1 MKYMKKLMTLLAVL
15 TLALAM
21 AVPAFAESGTAS
33 STGMIT
39 IDNAV
44 TGTTYK
50 AYRIFDLESYDTG
63 KNAYSYKLNSAW
75 NGFPAYS
82 TTIDGNTVSATDFF
96 SVNSAGYIEWNGAKK
111 DAGADFAKLAK
122 AFAVEKNIACDK
134 AETASSA
141 TVTFADLTLGYYLVD
156 TSLGSLCSL
165 DTTDPSVTIKEKNSD
180 TTIEK
185 KIVITGIT
193 GDEKVDSN
201 SAGIGDTVNFS
212 ITITVKDGAP
222 KNYVLHDK
230 LSGLTFDSDSLKV
243 KIGATTLT
251 PNTDYTLETNP
262 TDGDSF
268 DVKFTNG
275 KLKPNDV
282 VVVTYSATV
291 AANATIAG
299 AGNKN
304 TAKLVYNGKDSTEEE
319 TTTYVWKLNVH
330 KYTLD
335 STNKEVALSG
345 AKFVLYRM
353 DGTDKKYYAKLTG
366 GKIDSW
372 VTNQSDATTLET
384 SGEGDILIEGLNVG
398 TYYLEE
404 TEAPA
409 GYNKL
414 TEPIEVE
421 ITATTSAT
429 NSGKVAPCTAKQIPK
444 QAALTIQRI
453 TSVHFKPEFIGCHL
467 NIWLKM
473 AHTRLTKGI
482 PTSKIPAMYITMADS
497 GEVGSTTSAIGKREM
512 RAAPPPTATAIAAN
526 NSATNTTP
534 NTNSIGLQIM
544 ANITRQIFNSQPTTI
559 TSVSPNFCKKVRG
572 LSDLI

>member
-1 MKYMKKLMTLLAVL
+1 MKYMKKLLTLLAVL

-21 AVPAFAESGTAS
+21 AVPAFAAS
-33 STGMIT
+33 STGTIT

-50 AYRIFDLESYDTG
+50 AYRIFNLESYDTG

-82 TTIDGNTVSATDFF
+82 TTIDGNPVSATDFF

-122 AFAVEKNIACDK
+122 AFAVEKSIACDK

-141 TVTFADLTLGYYLVD
+141 TVTFTDLTLGYYLVD

-165 DTTDPSVTIKEKNSD
+165 DTTAPSVTIKEKNSD

-185 KIVITGIT
+185 KIVIT

-222 KNYVLHDK
+222 KDYVLHDK
-230 LSGLTFDSDSLKV
+230 LSGLTFDPDSLEVKV
-243 KIGATTLT
+243 GTTKLT
-251 PNTDYTLETNP
+251 ANTDYTLETNP
-262 TDGDSF
+262 ADGDSF
-268 DVKFTNG
+268 DVKFKDG
-275 KLKPNDV
+275 KLKTNDV

-304 TAKLVYNGKDSTEEE
+304 TAQLEYNGKHSTKEE

-330 KYTLD
+330 KYALD
-335 STNKEVALSG
+335 SKNKEVALSG
-345 AKFVLYRM
+345 AKFVLYRK
-353 DGTDKKYYAKLTG
+353 DDTDKKYYATLTG
-366 GKIDSW
+366 SKIDNW
-372 VTNQSDATTLET
+372 VTDENNATTLVT
-384 SGEGDILIEGLNVG
+384 SGEGNILIEGLNVG
-398 TYYLEE
+398 TYYLKE
-404 TEAPA
+404 TEAPV

-414 TEPIEVE
+414 TEPIEVK
-421 ITATTSAT
+421 ITATSDATGVSETVEYKNSSETSYTKAT
-429 NSGKVAPCTAKQIPK
+429 DATVKVLNKAGTQLPSTGGIGTTLFYVIGGGLMAV
-444 QAALTIQRI
+444 AAVLL
-453 TSVHFKPEFIGCHL
+453 V
-467 NIWLKM
+467 
-473 AHTRLTKGI
+473 TK
-482 PTSKIPAMYITMADS
+482 
-497 GEVGSTTSAIGKREM
+497 KRM
-512 RAAPPPTATAIAAN
+512 N
-526 NSATNTTP
+526 N
-534 NTNSIGLQIM
+534 
-544 ANITRQIFNSQPTTI
+544 
-559 TSVSPNFCKKVRG
+559 K
-572 LSDLI
+572 

>member
-21 AVPAFAESGTAS
+21 AVPAFAAS
-33 STGMIT
+33 STGTIT
-39 IDNAV
+39 INNAV

-50 AYRIFDLESYDTG
+50 AYRIFDLESYDTD
-63 KNAYSYKLNSAW
+63 KDAYSYKLSTKWEN
-75 NGFPAYS
+75 FPDYI
-82 TTIDGNTVSATDFF
+82 TTIDGKEVRATDFF
-96 SVNSAGYIEWNGAKK
+96 SVNSAGYIEWKDAKK
-111 DAGADFAKLAK
+111 EAGADFAKLAK
-122 AFAVEKNIACDK
+122 AFVDAKSIACDK
-134 AETASSA
+134 EETASGA
-141 TVTFADLTLGYYLVD
+141 TVTFTDLTLGYYLVD

-165 DTTDPSVTIKEKNSD
+165 DTTAPSVTIKEKNSN

-185 KIVITGIT
+185 KIVIN

-212 ITITVKDGAP
+212 ITITVKDGDP

-230 LSGLTFDSDSLKV
+230 LSGLTFNSNSLEVKV
-243 KIGATTLT
+243 GTKTLA
-251 PNTDYTLETNP
+251 PNTDYTLVTNP

-268 DVKFTNG
+268 DVEFKDG
-275 KLKPNDV
+275 KLKTNDV

-304 TAKLVYNGKDSTEEE
+304 TANLEYNGKHSTKEE

-335 STNKEVALSG
+335 STKKEVALSG

-353 DGTDKKYYAKLTG
+353 DGDTKKYAKLAG
-366 GKIDSW
+366 GKIDGW
-372 VTNQSDATTLET
+372 VTNQSDATTLVT
-384 SGEGDILIEGLNVG
+384 SSEGDILIEGLNEG

-414 TEPIEVE
+414 TKPIEVK
-421 ITATTSAT
+421 ITATSDAT
-429 NSGKVAPCTAKQIPK
+429 RVSETVEYRNQNDSIYTPATDATVKV
-444 QAALTIQRI
+444 L
-453 TSVHFKPEFIGCHL
+453 
-467 NIWLKM
+467 
-473 AHTRLTKGI
+473 
-482 PTSKIPAMYITMADS
+482 
-497 GEVGSTTSAIGKREM
+497 
-512 RAAPPPTATAIAAN
+512 
-526 NSATNTTP
+526 NSAGTQLPSTGGIGTTLFYV
-534 NTNSIGLQIM
+534 IGGVLM
-544 ANITRQIFNSQPTTI
+544 AVAAVLLVT
-559 TSVSPNFCKKVRG
+559 KKRMNNK
-572 LSDLI
+572 

>member
-21 AVPAFAESGTAS
+21 AVPAFAAS
-33 STGMIT
+33 STGTIT

-50 AYRIFDLESYDTG
+50 AYRIFDLESYDTD

-82 TTIDGNTVSATDFF
+82 TTIDGNLVSASTFF
-96 SVNSAGYIEWNGAKK
+96 SVNSAGYIEWKDAKK
-111 DAGADFAKLAK
+111 EAGADFAKLAK
-122 AFAVEKNIACDK
+122 AFAVEKSIAWDK
-134 AETASSA
+134 TETATDA
-141 TVTFADLTLGYYLVD
+141 TVTFTNLTLGYYLVD

-165 DTTDPSVTIKEKNSD
+165 DTTAPSVTIKEKNSD

-185 KIVITGIT
+185 KIVIN

-212 ITITVKDGAP
+212 ITITVKDGDP

-230 LSGLTFDSDSLKV
+230 LSGLTFDSDSLEVKV
-243 KIGATTLT
+243 GTTKL
-251 PNTDYTLETNP
+251 NAGTDYTLETNP

-291 AANATIAG
+291 AANATIG
-299 AGNKN
+299 GEGNTNK
-304 TAKLVYNGKDSTEEE
+304 AKQEYSGKVSTEEK

-330 KYTLD
+330 KYTLN
-335 STNKEVALSG
+335 STNDEVALNG
-345 AKFVLYRM
+345 AKFVLYRK

-366 GKIDSW
+366 GKIDGW

-384 SGEGDILIEGLNVG
+384 TGTGDISIEGLNVG

-414 TEPIEVE
+414 TGPIEVE

-429 NSGKVAPCTAKQIPK
+429 
-444 QAALTIQRI
+444 
-453 TSVHFKPEFIGCHL
+453 
-467 NIWLKM
+467 
-473 AHTRLTKGI
+473 
-482 PTSKIPAMYITMADS
+482 
-497 GEVGSTTSAIGKREM
+497 
-512 RAAPPPTATAIAAN
+512 
-526 NSATNTTP
+526 
-534 NTNSIGLQIM
+534 
-544 ANITRQIFNSQPTTI
+544 
-559 TSVSPNFCKKVRG
+559 SVSETVEYRNSSETSYTQATDATVKVLNKAGTQLPSTGGIGTTLFYVIGGVLMVVAAVLLVTKKRMNNK
-572 LSDLI
+572 

>member
-21 AVPAFAESGTAS
+21 AVPAFAASG
-33 STGMIT
+33 TGMIT

-156 TSLGSLCSL
+156 TSLGALCSL
-165 DTTDPSVTIKEKNSD
+165 DTTAPSVTIKEKNSD

-185 KIVITGIT
+185 KIVIN

-212 ITITVKDGAP
+212 ITITVKDGDP

-230 LSGLTFDSDSLKV
+230 LSGLTFDSDSLEVKV
-243 KIGATTLT
+243 GTTKL
-251 PNTDYTLETNP
+251 NAGTDYTLETNP

-291 AANATIAG
+291 AANATIG
-299 AGNKN
+299 GEGNTNK
-304 TAKLVYNGKDSTEEE
+304 AKLEYSGKVSTEEK

-330 KYTLD
+330 KYTLN
-335 STNKEVALSG
+335 STNDEVALNG
-345 AKFVLYRM
+345 AKFVLYRK

-366 GKIDSW
+366 GKIDGW

-384 SGEGDILIEGLNVG
+384 TGTGDISIEGLNVG

-414 TEPIEVE
+414 TGPIEVE

-429 NSGKVAPCTAKQIPK
+429 
-444 QAALTIQRI
+444 
-453 TSVHFKPEFIGCHL
+453 
-467 NIWLKM
+467 
-473 AHTRLTKGI
+473 
-482 PTSKIPAMYITMADS
+482 
-497 GEVGSTTSAIGKREM
+497 
-512 RAAPPPTATAIAAN
+512 
-526 NSATNTTP
+526 
-534 NTNSIGLQIM
+534 
-544 ANITRQIFNSQPTTI
+544 
-559 TSVSPNFCKKVRG
+559 SVSETVEYRNSSETSYTQATDATVKVLNKAGTQLPSTGGIGTTLFYVIGGVLMVVAAVLLVTKKRMNNK
-572 LSDLI
+572 

>member
-50 AYRIFDLESYDTG
+50 AYRIFDLESYDTD
-63 KNAYSYKLNSAW
+63 KNAYSYKLNTNW
-75 NGFPAYS
+75 KDFPEYS
-82 TTIDGNTVSATDFF
+82 TTIDGKEVRATDFF
-96 SVNSAGYIEWNGAKK
+96 SVNSAGYIEWKDTKK

-122 AFAVEKNIACDK
+122 AFVDANSIACDK
-134 AETASSA
+134 KETASGA
-141 TVTFADLTLGYYLVD
+141 TVTFTDLTLGYYLVD

-165 DTTDPSVTIKEKNSD
+165 DTTAPSVTIKEKNSD

-185 KIVITGIT
+185 KIVITGTT

-230 LSGLTFDSDSLKV
+230 LSGLTFNPNSLEVKV
-243 KIGATTLT
+243 GTTPLT
-251 PNTDYTLETNP
+251 RNTDYTLETNP
-262 TDGDSF
+262 IDGDSF
-268 DVKFTNG
+268 DVKFTDG

-304 TAKLVYNGKDSTEEE
+304 TAKLVYNGKDSTEEV

-330 KYTLD
+330 KYTRD

-345 AKFVLYRM
+345 AKFVLYRK
-353 DGTDKKYYAKLTG
+353 DDTDKKYYAKLAG
-366 GKIDSW
+366 GKIDGW

-398 TYYLEE
+398 TYYLKE

-421 ITATTSAT
+421 ITATTSVTSGSETVQYKNSSETSYTLAT
-429 NSGKVAPCTAKQIPK
+429 DATVKV
-444 QAALTIQRI
+444 L
-453 TSVHFKPEFIGCHL
+453 
-467 NIWLKM
+467 
-473 AHTRLTKGI
+473 
-482 PTSKIPAMYITMADS
+482 
-497 GEVGSTTSAIGKREM
+497 
-512 RAAPPPTATAIAAN
+512 
-526 NSATNTTP
+526 NSAGTQLPSTGGIGTTLFYV
-534 NTNSIGLQIM
+534 IGGVLM
-544 ANITRQIFNSQPTTI
+544 AVAAVLLVT
-559 TSVSPNFCKKVRG
+559 KKRMNNK
-572 LSDLI
+572 

>member
-21 AVPAFAESGTAS
+21 AVPAFAASGTAS
-33 STGMIT
+33 STGTIT

-50 AYRIFDLESYDTG
+50 AYRIFDLESYDTN
-63 KNAYSYKLNSAW
+63 KDVYSYKLNTKW
-75 NGFPAYS
+75 KDFPAYS
-82 TTIDGNTVSATDFF
+82 TTIDGNTVSAADFF
-96 SVNSAGYIEWNGAKK
+96 SVNSAGYIEWKDTKK

-122 AFAVEKNIACDK
+122 AFVVEKNIEWDRT
-134 AETASSA
+134 ETASST
-141 TVTFADLTLGYYLVD
+141 TVTFTDLTLGYYLVD

-165 DTTDPSVTIKEKNSD
+165 NTTAPSVTIKEKNSD

-185 KIVITGIT
+185 KIVIT

-212 ITITVKDGAP
+212 ITITVKDGNP
-222 KNYVLHDK
+222 EDYVLHDK
-230 LSGLTFDSDSLKV
+230 LSGLTFNSNSLEVKV
-243 KIGATTLT
+243 GTKTLT
-251 PNTDYTLETNP
+251 PNTDYTLVTNP

-268 DVKFTNG
+268 DVKFKDG
-275 KLKPNDV
+275 ILKTNDV

-304 TAKLVYNGKDSTEEE
+304 TAKLEYSGKHSTEEE

-330 KYTLD
+330 KYALD
-335 STNKEVALSG
+335 SKNKEVALSG

-353 DGTDKKYYAKLTG
+353 DGDTKEYATLTG
-366 GKIDSW
+366 NKIAGW
-372 VTNQSDATTLET
+372 VNDKDKATTLET
-384 SGEGDILIEGLNVG
+384 NGAGDILIEGLNVG

-414 TEPIEVE
+414 TEPIEVK
-421 ITATTSAT
+421 ITATPDATGVSETVEYKNKNDSTYTPAT
-429 NSGKVAPCTAKQIPK
+429 NAIVKVLNEAGTQLPSTGGIGTTLFYVIGGGLMAV
-444 QAALTIQRI
+444 AAVLL
-453 TSVHFKPEFIGCHL
+453 V
-467 NIWLKM
+467 
-473 AHTRLTKGI
+473 TK
-482 PTSKIPAMYITMADS
+482 
-497 GEVGSTTSAIGKREM
+497 KRM
-512 RAAPPPTATAIAAN
+512 N
-526 NSATNTTP
+526 N
-534 NTNSIGLQIM
+534 
-544 ANITRQIFNSQPTTI
+544 
-559 TSVSPNFCKKVRG
+559 K
-572 LSDLI
+572 

>member
-50 AYRIFDLESYDTG
+50 AYRIFDLESYDTD

-75 NGFPAYS
+75 NGFPEYS

-96 SVNSAGYIEWNGAKK
+96 SVNSAGYIEWKDTKK

-122 AFAVEKNIACDK
+122 AFVDANSIACDK
-134 AETASSA
+134 KETASGA
-141 TVTFADLTLGYYLVD
+141 TVTFTDLTLGYYLVD

-165 DTTDPSVTIKEKNSD
+165 DTTAPSVTIQEKNSD

-185 KIVITGIT
+185 KIVITGTT

-230 LSGLTFDSDSLKV
+230 LSGLTFDPDSLKV
-243 KIGATTLT
+243 KIGTTPLT
-251 PNTDYTLETNP
+251 RNTDYTLVTNP

-268 DVKFTNG
+268 DVKFTDG

-291 AANATIAG
+291 AADATIAG

-304 TAKLVYNGKDSTEEE
+304 TANLEYNGKHSTKEE

-353 DGTDKKYYAKLTG
+353 DGGDKKYYAKLTG

-404 TEAPA
+404 TEAPV

-414 TEPIEVE
+414 TKPIEVK
-421 ITATTSAT
+421 ITATPDATGVSETVEYRNQNDSTYTPAT
-429 NSGKVAPCTAKQIPK
+429 NAIVKVLNKAGTQLPSTGGIGTTLFYVIGGVLMAV
-444 QAALTIQRI
+444 AAVLL
-453 TSVHFKPEFIGCHL
+453 V
-467 NIWLKM
+467 
-473 AHTRLTKGI
+473 TK
-482 PTSKIPAMYITMADS
+482 
-497 GEVGSTTSAIGKREM
+497 KRM
-512 RAAPPPTATAIAAN
+512 N
-526 NSATNTTP
+526 N
-534 NTNSIGLQIM
+534 
-544 ANITRQIFNSQPTTI
+544 
-559 TSVSPNFCKKVRG
+559 K
-572 LSDLI
+572 

>member
-21 AVPAFAESGTAS
+21 AVPAFAASGTAS
-33 STGMIT
+33 SKGTIT

-50 AYRIFDLESYDTG
+50 AYRIFDLESYDTN
-63 KNAYSYKLNSAW
+63 KDAYSYKLSTKWEN
-75 NGFPAYS
+75 FPDYI
-82 TTIDGNTVSATDFF
+82 TTIDGKEVRATDFF
-96 SVNSAGYIEWNGAKK
+96 SVNSAGYIEWKDAKK
-111 DAGADFAKLAK
+111 EAGADFAKLAK
-122 AFAVEKNIACDK
+122 DFVDANSIACDK
-134 AETASSA
+134 EETASGA
-141 TVTFADLTLGYYLVD
+141 TVTFTDLTLGYYLVD

-165 DTTDPSVTIKEKNSD
+165 DTTAPSVTIKEKNSD

-185 KIVITGIT
+185 KIVIN

-212 ITITVKDGAP
+212 ITITVKDGDP

-291 AANATIAG
+291 AADATIAG

-304 TAKLVYNGKDSTEEE
+304 TANLEYNGKHSTKEE

-345 AKFVLYRM
+345 AKFVLYRK
-353 DGTDKKYYAKLTG
+353 DGTDKKYYAKLAG
-366 GKIDSW
+366 GKIDGW

-384 SGEGDILIEGLNVG
+384 TGTGDISIEGLNVG

-414 TEPIEVE
+414 TGPIEVE
-421 ITATTSAT
+421 ITATSDATGVSETVEYKNSSETSYTQAT
-429 NSGKVAPCTAKQIPK
+429 DATVKVLNKAGTQLPSTGGIGTTLFYVIGGGLMAAAAVLLVTKKRMNSK
-444 QAALTIQRI
+444 
-453 TSVHFKPEFIGCHL
+453 
-467 NIWLKM
+467 
-473 AHTRLTKGI
+473 
-482 PTSKIPAMYITMADS
+482 
-497 GEVGSTTSAIGKREM
+497 
-512 RAAPPPTATAIAAN
+512 
-526 NSATNTTP
+526 
-534 NTNSIGLQIM
+534 
-544 ANITRQIFNSQPTTI
+544 
-559 TSVSPNFCKKVRG
+559 
-572 LSDLI
+572 

>member
-1 MKYMKKLMTLLAVL
+1 MKYMKKLITLLAVL

-44 TGTTYK
+44 KGTTYK
-50 AYRIFDLESYDTG
+50 AYRIFDLESYDTN
-63 KNAYSYKLNSAW
+63 KDAYSYKLSTKWEN
-75 NGFPAYS
+75 FPDYI
-82 TTIDGNTVSATDFF
+82 TTIDGKEVRATDFF
-96 SVNSAGYIEWNGAKK
+96 SVNSAGYIEWKDAKK
-111 DAGADFAKLAK
+111 EAGADFAKLAK
-122 AFAVEKNIACDK
+122 AFVDANSIACDK
-134 AETASSA
+134 EETASGA
-141 TVTFADLTLGYYLVD
+141 TVTFTDLTLGYYLVD

-165 DTTDPSVTIKEKNSD
+165 DTTAPSVTIKEKNSD

-185 KIVITGIT
+185 KIVIN

-212 ITITVKDGAP
+212 ITITVKDGDP

-268 DVKFTNG
+268 DVKFTND

-291 AANATIAG
+291 AADATIAG

-304 TAKLVYNGKDSTEEE
+304 TANLEYNGKHSTKEE

-345 AKFVLYRM
+345 AKFVLYRK
-353 DGTDKKYYAKLTG
+353 DGTDKKYYAKLAG
-366 GKIDSW
+366 GKIDGW
-372 VTNQSDATTLET
+372 VTDMGGATTLVT

-404 TEAPA
+404 TEAPV

-414 TEPIEVE
+414 TKPIEVK
-421 ITATTSAT
+421 ITATPDATGVSETVEYRNQNDSTYTPAT
-429 NSGKVAPCTAKQIPK
+429 NAIVKVLNKAGTQLPSTGGIGTTLFYVIGGVLMAV
-444 QAALTIQRI
+444 AAVLL
-453 TSVHFKPEFIGCHL
+453 V
-467 NIWLKM
+467 
-473 AHTRLTKGI
+473 TK
-482 PTSKIPAMYITMADS
+482 
-497 GEVGSTTSAIGKREM
+497 KRM
-512 RAAPPPTATAIAAN
+512 N
-526 NSATNTTP
+526 N
-534 NTNSIGLQIM
+534 
-544 ANITRQIFNSQPTTI
+544 
-559 TSVSPNFCKKVRG
+559 K
-572 LSDLI
+572 

>member
-1 MKYMKKLMTLLAVL
+1 MKYMKKLITLLAVL

-21 AVPAFAESGTAS
+21 AVPAFAAS
-33 STGMIT
+33 STGTIT

-50 AYRIFDLESYDTG
+50 AYRIFDLESYDTD

-82 TTIDGNTVSATDFF
+82 TTIDGNLVSASTFF
-96 SVNSAGYIEWNGAKK
+96 SVNSAGYIEWKDAKK
-111 DAGADFAKLAK
+111 EAGADFAKLAK
-122 AFAVEKNIACDK
+122 AFAVEKSIACDGTK
-134 AETASSA
+134 TATDA
-141 TVTFADLTLGYYLVD
+141 TVTFTDLTLGYYLVD

-165 DTTDPSVTIKEKNSD
+165 NTTAPSVTIKEKNSD

-185 KIVITGIT
+185 KIVIN

-212 ITITVKDGAP
+212 ITITVKDGDP

-230 LSGLTFDSDSLKV
+230 LSGLTFDSDSLEVKV
-243 KIGATTLT
+243 GTTKL
-251 PNTDYTLETNP
+251 NAGTDYTLETNP

-291 AANATIAG
+291 AANATIG
-299 AGNKN
+299 GEGNTNK
-304 TAKLVYNGKDSTEEE
+304 AKLEYSGKVSTEEK

-330 KYTLD
+330 KYTLN
-335 STNKEVALSG
+335 STNDEVALNG
-345 AKFVLYRM
+345 AKFVLYRK

-366 GKIDSW
+366 GKIDGW

-384 SGEGDILIEGLNVG
+384 TGTGDISIEGLNVG

-414 TEPIEVE
+414 TGPIEVE

-429 NSGKVAPCTAKQIPK
+429 
-444 QAALTIQRI
+444 
-453 TSVHFKPEFIGCHL
+453 
-467 NIWLKM
+467 
-473 AHTRLTKGI
+473 
-482 PTSKIPAMYITMADS
+482 
-497 GEVGSTTSAIGKREM
+497 
-512 RAAPPPTATAIAAN
+512 
-526 NSATNTTP
+526 
-534 NTNSIGLQIM
+534 
-544 ANITRQIFNSQPTTI
+544 
-559 TSVSPNFCKKVRG
+559 SVSETVEYRNSSETSYTQATDATVKVLNKAGTQLPSTGGIGTTLFYVIGGVLMVVAAVLLVTKKRMNNK
-572 LSDLI
+572 

>member
-21 AVPAFAESGTAS
+21 AVPAFAASGTAS
-33 STGMIT
+33 STGKIT

-50 AYRIFDLESYDTG
+50 AYRIFDLESYDTD

-75 NGFPAYS
+75 NGFPTYS

-122 AFAVEKNIACDK
+122 AFVDANSIACDK
-134 AETASSA
+134 KETASGA
-141 TVTFADLTLGYYLVD
+141 TVTFTDLTLGYYLVD

-165 DTTDPSVTIKEKNSD
+165 DTTEPSVTIKEKNSD

-185 KIVITGIT
+185 KIVIN

-222 KNYVLHDK
+222 KGYVLHDQ
-230 LSGLTFDSDSLKV
+230 LSGLTFNPDSLKV
-243 KIGATTLT
+243 KIGTTTLT
-251 PNTDYTLETNP
+251 ANTDYTLETNP

-268 DVKFTNG
+268 DVKFKDG

-299 AGNKN
+299 AGNTNK
-304 TAKLVYNGKDSTEEE
+304 AKLEYNGKHSTEEE

-330 KYTLD
+330 KYALN
-335 STNKEVALSG
+335 STNNEVALSG

-353 DGTDKKYYAKLTG
+353 DGDTKKYAKLTNN
-366 GKIDSW
+366 KIDGW
-372 VTNQSDATTLET
+372 VNDKGNATTLET
-384 SGEGDILIEGLNVG
+384 SGTGDILIEGLNEG

-421 ITATTSAT
+421 ITATTSVTSGSETVQYKNSSETSYTPAT
-429 NSGKVAPCTAKQIPK
+429 DATVKV
-444 QAALTIQRI
+444 L
-453 TSVHFKPEFIGCHL
+453 
-467 NIWLKM
+467 
-473 AHTRLTKGI
+473 
-482 PTSKIPAMYITMADS
+482 
-497 GEVGSTTSAIGKREM
+497 
-512 RAAPPPTATAIAAN
+512 
-526 NSATNTTP
+526 NSAGTQLPSTGGIGTTLFYV
-534 NTNSIGLQIM
+534 IGGVLM
-544 ANITRQIFNSQPTTI
+544 AVAAVLLVT
-559 TSVSPNFCKKVRG
+559 KKRMNNK
-572 LSDLI
+572 

>member
-21 AVPAFAESGTAS
+21 AVPAFAASG
-33 STGMIT
+33 TGMIT

-141 TVTFADLTLGYYLVD
+141 TVTFANLTLGYYLVD

-165 DTTDPSVTIKEKNSD
+165 DTTAPSVTIKEKNSD

-185 KIVITGIT
+185 KIVIT

-212 ITITVKDGAP
+212 ITITVKDGDP
-222 KNYVLHDK
+222 KGYVLHDK
-230 LSGLTFDSDSLKV
+230 LSGLTFDSGSLEVKV
-243 KIGATTLT
+243 GTKTLN
-251 PNTDYTLETNP
+251 PNTDYTLVTNP

-268 DVKFTNG
+268 DVNFTDG

-299 AGNKN
+299 AGNTNK
-304 TAKLVYNGKDSTEEE
+304 AKLEYNGKHSTEEK

-330 KYTLD
+330 KYTLN
-335 STNKEVALSG
+335 STNDEVALNG
-345 AKFVLYRM
+345 AKFVLYRK

-366 GKIDSW
+366 GKIDGW

-384 SGEGDILIEGLNVG
+384 TGTGDISIEGLNVG

-414 TEPIEVE
+414 TGPIEVE

-429 NSGKVAPCTAKQIPK
+429 
-444 QAALTIQRI
+444 
-453 TSVHFKPEFIGCHL
+453 
-467 NIWLKM
+467 
-473 AHTRLTKGI
+473 
-482 PTSKIPAMYITMADS
+482 
-497 GEVGSTTSAIGKREM
+497 
-512 RAAPPPTATAIAAN
+512 
-526 NSATNTTP
+526 
-534 NTNSIGLQIM
+534 
-544 ANITRQIFNSQPTTI
+544 
-559 TSVSPNFCKKVRG
+559 SVSETVEYRNSSETSYTQATDATVKVLNKAGTQLPSTGGIGTTLFYVIGGVLMVVAAVLLVTKKRMNNK
-572 LSDLI
+572 

>member
-1 MKYMKKLMTLLAVL
+1 MKYMKKLITLLAVL

-21 AVPAFAESGTAS
+21 AVPAFAES
-33 STGMIT
+33 STGTIT

-50 AYRIFDLESYDTG
+50 AYRIFDLESYDTD

-82 TTIDGNTVSATDFF
+82 TTIDGNLVSASTFF
-96 SVNSAGYIEWNGAKK
+96 SVNSAGYIEWNDAKK

-122 AFAVEKNIACDK
+122 AFVVEKNIAWDK
-134 AETASSA
+134 TETATDA
-141 TVTFADLTLGYYLVD
+141 KVTFTDLTLGYYLVD

-165 DTTDPSVTIKEKNSD
+165 DTTAPSVTIKEKNSD

-185 KIVITGIT
+185 KIVIT

-222 KNYVLHDK
+222 KGYVLHDK
-230 LSGLTFDSDSLKV
+230 LSGLTFDPNSLEVKV
-243 KIGATTLT
+243 GTTTLT
-251 PNTDYTLETNP
+251 ANTGYALETSP
-262 TDGDSF
+262 ADGDSF
-268 DVKFTNG
+268 DVKFKDG
-275 KLKPNDV
+275 KLKTNDV

-304 TAKLVYNGKDSTEEE
+304 TAKLVYNEKDSTKEE

-330 KYTLD
+330 KYALD
-335 STNKEVALSG
+335 STNHEVALSG

-353 DGTDKKYYAKLTG
+353 DNGVKKYAKLTNK
-366 GKIDSW
+366 KIVGW
-372 VTNQSDATTLET
+372 VTDKDNATTLET
-384 SGEGDILIEGLNVG
+384 SGTGDILIEGLNVG

-404 TEAPA
+404 TEAPV

-421 ITATTSAT
+421 ITATTSVTSGSETVQYKNSSETSYTPAT
-429 NSGKVAPCTAKQIPK
+429 DATVKVLNNAGTQLPSTGGIGTTLFYVIGGGLMAV
-444 QAALTIQRI
+444 AAVLL
-453 TSVHFKPEFIGCHL
+453 V
-467 NIWLKM
+467 
-473 AHTRLTKGI
+473 TK
-482 PTSKIPAMYITMADS
+482 
-497 GEVGSTTSAIGKREM
+497 KRM
-512 RAAPPPTATAIAAN
+512 N
-526 NSATNTTP
+526 N
-534 NTNSIGLQIM
+534 
-544 ANITRQIFNSQPTTI
+544 
-559 TSVSPNFCKKVRG
+559 K
-572 LSDLI
+572 

>member
-1 MKYMKKLMTLLAVL
+1 MKKLMTLLAVL

-21 AVPAFAESGTAS
+21 AVPAFAASGTAS

-50 AYRIFDLESYDTG
+50 AYRIFDLESYDTN
-63 KNAYSYKLNSAW
+63 KDVYSYKLNTKW
-75 NGFPAYS
+75 KDFPEYS
-82 TTIDGNTVSATDFF
+82 TTIDGNTVSAADFF
-96 SVNSAGYIEWNGAKK
+96 SVNSAGYIEWKDTKK

-122 AFAVEKNIACDK
+122 AFVVEKNIEWDRT
-134 AETASSA
+134 ETASST
-141 TVTFADLTLGYYLVD
+141 TVTFTDLTLGYYLVD

-165 DTTDPSVTIKEKNSD
+165 NTTAPSVTIKEKNSD

-185 KIVITGIT
+185 KIVIT

-212 ITITVKDGAP
+212 ITITVKDGNP
-222 KNYVLHDK
+222 EDYVLHDK
-230 LSGLTFDSDSLKV
+230 LSGLTFNSNSLEVKV
-243 KIGATTLT
+243 GTKTLT
-251 PNTDYTLETNP
+251 PNTDYTLVTNP

-268 DVKFTNG
+268 DVKFKDG
-275 KLKPNDV
+275 ILKTNDV

-304 TAKLVYNGKDSTEEE
+304 TAKLEYSGKHSTEEE

-330 KYTLD
+330 KYALD
-335 STNKEVALSG
+335 SKNKEVALSG

-353 DGTDKKYYAKLTG
+353 DGDTKEYATLTG
-366 GKIDSW
+366 NKIAGW
-372 VTNQSDATTLET
+372 VNDKDKATTLET
-384 SGEGDILIEGLNVG
+384 NGAGDILIEGLNVG

-414 TEPIEVE
+414 TEPIEVK
-421 ITATTSAT
+421 ITATPDATGVSETVEYKNKNDSTYTPAT
-429 NSGKVAPCTAKQIPK
+429 NAIVKVLNEAGTQLPSTGG
-444 QAALTIQRI
+444 
-453 TSVHFKPEFIGCHL
+453 IG
-467 NIWLKM
+467 
-473 AHTRLTKGI
+473 
-482 PTSKIPAMYITMADS
+482 
-497 GEVGSTTSAIGKREM
+497 
-512 RAAPPPTATAIAAN
+512 
-526 NSATNTTP
+526 
-534 NTNSIGLQIM
+534 
-544 ANITRQIFNSQPTTI
+544 TTI
-559 TSVSPNFCKKVRG
+559 FYVIGGGLMAVAAVLLVTKKRMNNK
-572 LSDLI
+572 

>member
-21 AVPAFAESGTAS
+21 AVPAFAAS
-33 STGMIT
+33 STGTIT

-50 AYRIFDLESYDTG
+50 AYRIFDLESYDTD

-82 TTIDGNTVSATDFF
+82 TTIDGNLVSASTFF
-96 SVNSAGYIEWNGAKK
+96 SVNSAGYIEWNDAKK

-122 AFAVEKNIACDK
+122 AFVVEKNIAWDK
-134 AETASSA
+134 TETATDA
-141 TVTFADLTLGYYLVD
+141 KVTFTDLTLGYYLVD

-230 LSGLTFDSDSLKV
+230 LSGLTFNSDSLKV
-243 KIGATTLT
+243 KIGTTTLN

-268 DVKFTNG
+268 DVNFTDG

-384 SGEGDILIEGLNVG
+384 SGEGDILIEGLNEG

-414 TEPIEVE
+414 TEPIEVK
-421 ITATTSAT
+421 ITATTSVTSGSETVQYKNLSESSYTPAT
-429 NSGKVAPCTAKQIPK
+429 DATVKVLNKAGTQLPSTGGIGTTLFYVIGGVLMAV
-444 QAALTIQRI
+444 AAVLL
-453 TSVHFKPEFIGCHL
+453 V
-467 NIWLKM
+467 
-473 AHTRLTKGI
+473 TK
-482 PTSKIPAMYITMADS
+482 
-497 GEVGSTTSAIGKREM
+497 KRM
-512 RAAPPPTATAIAAN
+512 N
-526 NSATNTTP
+526 N
-534 NTNSIGLQIM
+534 
-544 ANITRQIFNSQPTTI
+544 
-559 TSVSPNFCKKVRG
+559 K
-572 LSDLI
+572 

>member
-1 MKYMKKLMTLLAVL
+1 MWTTQTKLFEQGDIKPMKYMKKLMTLLAVL

-21 AVPAFAESGTAS
+21 AVPAFAAGN
-33 STGMIT
+33 TGMIT

-50 AYRIFDLESYDTG
+50 AYRIFDLESYDTD

-75 NGFPAYS
+75 NGFPTYS

-96 SVNSAGYIEWNGAKK
+96 SVNSAGYIEWSDAKK

-122 AFAVEKNIACDK
+122 AFVDANSIACDK
-134 AETASSA
+134 KETASGA
-141 TVTFADLTLGYYLVD
+141 TVTFTNLTLGYYLVD

-165 DTTDPSVTIKEKNSD
+165 DTTEPSVTIKEKNSD

-185 KIVITGIT
+185 KIVIT

-212 ITITVKDGAP
+212 ITITVKDGDP
-222 KNYVLHDK
+222 KDYVLHDK
-230 LSGLTFDSDSLKV
+230 LSGLTFDPDSLEVKV
-243 KIGATTLT
+243 GTTPLT
-251 PNTDYTLETNP
+251 RNTDYTLVTNP

-268 DVKFTNG
+268 DVKFTDG

-291 AANATIAG
+291 AADATIAG

-304 TAKLVYNGKDSTEEE
+304 TAKLVYNGKDSTEEV

-345 AKFVLYRM
+345 AKFVLYRK
-353 DGTDKKYYAKLTG
+353 DDTDKKYYAKLAG
-366 GKIDSW
+366 GKINGW

-429 NSGKVAPCTAKQIPK
+429 SGSETVQYKNLSESSYTPATDATVKV
-444 QAALTIQRI
+444 L
-453 TSVHFKPEFIGCHL
+453 
-467 NIWLKM
+467 
-473 AHTRLTKGI
+473 
-482 PTSKIPAMYITMADS
+482 
-497 GEVGSTTSAIGKREM
+497 
-512 RAAPPPTATAIAAN
+512 
-526 NSATNTTP
+526 NSAGTQLPSTGGIGTTLFYV
-534 NTNSIGLQIM
+534 IGGVLM
-544 ANITRQIFNSQPTTI
+544 AVAAVLLVT
-559 TSVSPNFCKKVRG
+559 KKRMNNK
-572 LSDLI
+572 

>member
-1 MKYMKKLMTLLAVL
+1 MKYMKKLITLLAVL

-21 AVPAFAESGTAS
+21 AVPAFAASNTGT
-33 STGMIT
+33 IT

-50 AYRIFDLESYDTG
+50 AYRIFDLESYDTN
-63 KNAYSYKLNSAW
+63 KDAYSYKLSTKWEN
-75 NGFPAYS
+75 FPDYI
-82 TTIDGNTVSATDFF
+82 TTIDGKEVRATDFF
-96 SVNSAGYIEWNGAKK
+96 SVNSAGYIEWKDAKK
-111 DAGADFAKLAK
+111 EAGADFAKLAK
-122 AFAVEKNIACDK
+122 DFVDANSIACDK
-134 AETASSA
+134 EETASGA
-141 TVTFADLTLGYYLVD
+141 TVTFTDLTLGYYLVD

-165 DTTDPSVTIKEKNSD
+165 DTTAPSVTIKEKNSD

-185 KIVITGIT
+185 KIVIN

-212 ITITVKDGAP
+212 ITITVKDGDP

-291 AANATIAG
+291 AANATIG
-299 AGNKN
+299 GEGNTNK
-304 TAKLVYNGKDSTEEE
+304 AKLEYSGKVSTEEK

-330 KYTLD
+330 KYTLN
-335 STNKEVALSG
+335 STNDEVALNG
-345 AKFVLYRM
+345 AKFVLYRK

-366 GKIDSW
+366 GKIDGW

-384 SGEGDILIEGLNVG
+384 TGTGDISIEGLNVG

-414 TEPIEVE
+414 TGPIEVE

-429 NSGKVAPCTAKQIPK
+429 
-444 QAALTIQRI
+444 
-453 TSVHFKPEFIGCHL
+453 
-467 NIWLKM
+467 
-473 AHTRLTKGI
+473 
-482 PTSKIPAMYITMADS
+482 
-497 GEVGSTTSAIGKREM
+497 
-512 RAAPPPTATAIAAN
+512 
-526 NSATNTTP
+526 
-534 NTNSIGLQIM
+534 
-544 ANITRQIFNSQPTTI
+544 
-559 TSVSPNFCKKVRG
+559 SVSETVEYRNSSETSYTQATDATVKVLNKAGTQLPSTGGIGTTLFYVIGGVLMVVAAVLLVTKKRMNNK
-572 LSDLI
+572 

>member
-21 AVPAFAESGTAS
+21 AVPAFAASITGT
-33 STGMIT
+33 IT

-50 AYRIFDLESYDTG
+50 AYRIFDLESYDTD

-96 SVNSAGYIEWNGAKK
+96 SVNSAGYIEWSDAKK

-122 AFAVEKNIACDK
+122 AFAVEKSIAWDK
-134 AETASSA
+134 TETATDA
-141 TVTFADLTLGYYLVD
+141 TVTFTNLTLGYYLVD

-165 DTTDPSVTIKEKNSD
+165 DTTAPSVTIKEKNSD

-185 KIVITGIT
+185 KIVIN

-222 KNYVLHDK
+222 KDYVLHDK
-230 LSGLTFDSDSLKV
+230 LSGLTFDPDSLEVKV
-243 KIGATTLT
+243 GTTKL
-251 PNTDYTLETNP
+251 NAGTDYTLVANP

-268 DVKFTNG
+268 DVNFTDG

-299 AGNKN
+299 AGNTNK
-304 TAKLVYNGKDSTEEE
+304 AKLEYNGKHSTEEE

-353 DGTDKKYYAKLTG
+353 DGGAKKYAKLTG
-366 GKIDSW
+366 GKIDGW

-384 SGEGDILIEGLNVG
+384 TGTGDISIEGLNVG

-414 TEPIEVE
+414 TGPIEVE

-429 NSGKVAPCTAKQIPK
+429 SGSETVQYKNSSETSYTPATDATVKV
-444 QAALTIQRI
+444 L
-453 TSVHFKPEFIGCHL
+453 
-467 NIWLKM
+467 
-473 AHTRLTKGI
+473 
-482 PTSKIPAMYITMADS
+482 
-497 GEVGSTTSAIGKREM
+497 
-512 RAAPPPTATAIAAN
+512 
-526 NSATNTTP
+526 NSAGTQLPSTGGIGTTLFYV
-534 NTNSIGLQIM
+534 IGGVLM
-544 ANITRQIFNSQPTTI
+544 AVAAVLLVT
-559 TSVSPNFCKKVRG
+559 KKRMNNK
-572 LSDLI
+572 

>member
-21 AVPAFAESGTAS
+21 AVPAFAASGTAGN
-33 STGMIT
+33 TGMIT

-50 AYRIFDLESYDTG
+50 AYRIFDLESYDTD

-75 NGFPAYS
+75 NGFPEYS
-82 TTIDGNTVSATDFF
+82 TTIDGNTVRATDFF
-96 SVNSAGYIEWNGAKK
+96 SINSAGYIEWKDTKK

-122 AFAVEKNIACDK
+122 DFVDANSIACDK
-134 AETASSA
+134 EETASGA
-141 TVTFADLTLGYYLVD
+141 TVTFTDLTLGYYLVD

-165 DTTDPSVTIKEKNSD
+165 DTTAPSVTIKEKNSD

-185 KIVITGIT
+185 EIVIN

-212 ITITVKDGAP
+212 ITITVKDGDP

-291 AANATIAG
+291 AADATIAG

-304 TAKLVYNGKDSTEEE
+304 TANLEYNGKHSTKEE

-330 KYTLD
+330 KYALN
-335 STNKEVALSG
+335 STNDEVALSG

-353 DGTDKKYYAKLTG
+353 DGGTKKYAKLTND
-366 GKIDSW
+366 KIDGW
-372 VTNQSDATTLET
+372 VNDKGDATTLET
-384 SGEGDILIEGLNVG
+384 SGTGDILIEGLNEG

-421 ITATTSAT
+421 ITATTSVTSGSETVQYKNSNETSYTPAT
-429 NSGKVAPCTAKQIPK
+429 DATVKV
-444 QAALTIQRI
+444 L
-453 TSVHFKPEFIGCHL
+453 
-467 NIWLKM
+467 
-473 AHTRLTKGI
+473 
-482 PTSKIPAMYITMADS
+482 
-497 GEVGSTTSAIGKREM
+497 
-512 RAAPPPTATAIAAN
+512 
-526 NSATNTTP
+526 NSAGTQLPSTGGIGTTLFYV
-534 NTNSIGLQIM
+534 IGGGLM
-544 ANITRQIFNSQPTTI
+544 AVAAVLLVT
-559 TSVSPNFCKKVRG
+559 KKRMNNK
-572 LSDLI
+572 

>member
-1 MKYMKKLMTLLAVL
+1 MKKLLTLLAVL

-21 AVPAFAESGTAS
+21 AVPAFAASGTAS
-33 STGMIT
+33 STGTIT

-50 AYRIFDLESYDTG
+50 AYRIFDLESYDTN
-63 KNAYSYKLNSAW
+63 KDVYSYKLNTKW
-75 NGFPAYS
+75 NDFSTYS
-82 TTIDGNTVSATDFF
+82 TTIDSNTVSAADFF
-96 SVNSAGYIEWNGAKK
+96 SVNSAGYIEWKDTKK

-122 AFAVEKNIACDK
+122 DFAVKKSIACD
-134 AETASSA
+134 ETKTATDA
-141 TVTFADLTLGYYLVD
+141 TVTFTNLTLGYYLVD

-165 DTTDPSVTIKEKNSD
+165 NTTAPSVTIKEKNSD

-185 KIVITGIT
+185 KIVINN
-193 GDEKVDSN
+193 DEKVDSN

-230 LSGLTFDSDSLKV
+230 LSGLTFNPSSLEVKV
-243 KIGATTLT
+243 GTKKLT
-251 PNTDYTLETNP
+251 ADTDYTLETNP

-268 DVKFTNG
+268 DVNFTNG
-275 KLKPNDV
+275 KLQTNDV

-291 AANATIAG
+291 AADATIAG

-304 TAKLVYNGKDSTEEE
+304 TAKLVYNGKHSTEEE

-330 KYTLD
+330 KYTLN
-335 STNKEVALSG
+335 STNDEVALSG

-353 DGTDKKYYAKLTG
+353 DGDTKKYAKLTNN
-366 GKIDSW
+366 KIDGW
-372 VTNQSDATTLET
+372 VTDKGDATTLET

-414 TEPIEVE
+414 TEPIEVK
-421 ITATTSAT
+421 ITATPDATGVSETVEYKNKNDSTYTPAT
-429 NSGKVAPCTAKQIPK
+429 NAIVKVLNEAGTQLPSTGGIGTTLFYVIGGVLMAV
-444 QAALTIQRI
+444 AAVLL
-453 TSVHFKPEFIGCHL
+453 V
-467 NIWLKM
+467 
-473 AHTRLTKGI
+473 TK
-482 PTSKIPAMYITMADS
+482 
-497 GEVGSTTSAIGKREM
+497 KRM
-512 RAAPPPTATAIAAN
+512 N
-526 NSATNTTP
+526 N
-534 NTNSIGLQIM
+534 
-544 ANITRQIFNSQPTTI
+544 
-559 TSVSPNFCKKVRG
+559 K
-572 LSDLI
+572 